1 MIISNAVLSLQTSDV
16 AIIYSKY
23 PANNAV
29 NTLHKIFMYAFI
41 VILNCFK
48 CLENVKVK
56 KKTKSV

>member
-16 AIIYSKY
+16 AIIFIKY
-23 PANNAV
+23 PANNVA
-29 NTLHKIFMYAFI
+29 NILHKIFMYALI

-56 KKTKSV
+56 KKMKSV